1 MDLQEKRTDSRQI
14 SMPKTTRILCTYH
27 LFLVCREVS
36 YREIWDQLGTPKKTA
51 FRDISLLVQAGVL
64 KVKYDRKIH
73 AFLPVDLSMSPLEAP
88 EGKNQLKYL
97 EKLRRCCILMKG
109 MRDLFHFPLGEDEW
123 YDDWYPVS
131 KTDFYR
137 SLLPDVPDRTRQR
150 DYSELEEAGYK
161 ICYIP
166 PIPGC
171 REEMEEEFPNWEEVH
186 PEWRNDLNFMADL
199 YGGWRYTIP
208 GYF

>member
-1 MDLQEKRTDSRQI
+1 MDLQEKHTESKNV

-36 YREIWDQLGTPKKTA
+36 YQELMDQLGTPKKTA
-51 FRDISLLVQAGVL
+51 SRDISLLVQAGVL
-64 KVKYDRKIH
+64 KVKYDRKNH
-73 AFLPVDLSMSPLEAP
+73 AFLPVDLSLSPIKP
-88 EGKNQLKYL
+88 QEGKNQLKYL

-123 YDDWYPVS
+123 YNDWYSMS
-131 KTDFYR
+131 KIDFYR
-137 SLLPDVPDRTRQR
+137 MLLPNVPDRTRQR
-150 DYSELEEAGYK
+150 DYAELEKAGYE

-171 REEMEEEFPNWEEVH
+171 REEAEEDLKYY
-186 PEWRNDLNFMADL
+186 PEWKNDLYFMAEV
-199 YGGWRYTIP
+199 YGGWKYTVP